1 LYERFDGVTTKL
13 SGGTGGANGDFIAVF
28 LGASDDGSRVFFN
41 SAEVLASTDADT
53 ASDVYVARTTDTY
66 VRPKGATPFSV
77 PLVIAYRQCT
87 APNRVHGPP
96 GLGGAMIN
104 SSCSPP
110 IQASDHLTIGTFD
123 ANQRAVQSKGNVTF
137 TVTPGNTSTPADEA
151 DVLLHLE
158 LNDVR
163 RRGTLDDYTG
173 ELEVSVGVRITD
185 RENGSVAEDPATVA
199 TLPFE
204 FVTSCTATADT
215 GIGSLCNADTTAD
228 AVLPGAIAEL
238 LRANWELG
246 RIEVYDGGS
255 DGVASTPGNTLFAV
269 QGVFI
274 P

>member
-1 LYERFDGVTTKL
+1 M
-13 SGGTGGANGDFIAVF
+13 
-28 LGASDDGSRVFFN
+28 
-41 SAEVLASTDADT
+41 LASTDADT

-66 VRPKGATPFSV
+66 VRPKGASPFSV

-96 GLGGAMIN
+96 GLGGATLN
-104 SSCSPP
+104 SSCNPP
-110 IQASDHLTIGTFD
+110 VQVSDHLTVGTFD
-123 ANQRAVQSKGNVTF
+123 ANQKAVQSKGNVTL
-137 TVTPGNTSTPADEA
+137 TVTPGNASTPADEA

-163 RRGTLDDYTG
+163 RRGALDDYTG
-173 ELEVSVGVRITD
+173 ELKVSVGVRITD

-215 GIGSLCNADTTAD
+215 GIGGLCTANTTAD

-238 LRANWELG
+238 FRANWELG
-246 RIEVYDGGS
+246 RVEVYDGGS
-255 DGVASTPGNTLFAV
+255 DGVASTPGTRCSPSACHPLGSGRAAPV
-269 QGVFI
+269 QPGR
-274 P
+274 